1 MYERIRDEAARANRL
16 LAEYRLVILAWGN
29 ASAIDREAG
38 VAAIKPSGLPCGEAA
53 PENMVIVDLAG
64 RVVEGTLRPS
74 SDTATHLVLYQAFPE
89 IGGVVHTHSSAAT
102 AWAQANRPLPV
113 LGTTHAD
120 TFYGPVPCT
129 PPLTGEDTGENYEK
143 RTGEIIVR
151 TFSGLSPS
159 AVPAALVGGH
169 GPFAWG
175 RDALTAAENALIL
188 EEVAKTSAL
197 TLSIAPLTPSLDS
210 SLLDRHY
217 FRKHGPGATYGQ
229 KKSL

>member
-1 MYERIRDEAARANRL
+1 MYEKIRSEASGANRL
-16 LAEYRLVILAWGN
+16 LAEYGLVILAWGN
-29 ASAIDREAG
+29 GSAIDRDAG
-38 VAAIKPSGLPCGEAA
+38 VVAIKPSGLPCGEAA

-64 RVVEGTLRPS
+64 RVVEGELRPS

-102 AWAQANRPLPV
+102 AWAQAGRALPV

-129 PPLTGEDTGENYEK
+129 PPLTGEDAGEDYEK
-143 RTGEIIVR
+143 RTGEIILR

-175 RDALTAAENALIL
+175 KDALAAAENALIL
-188 EEVAKTSAL
+188 EEVAKTAAL
-197 TLSIAPLTPSLDS
+197 TLALSPSVQPIDS
-210 SLLDRHY
+210 ALLDRHY
-217 FRKHGPGATYGQ
+217 FRKHGARATYGQ
-229 KKSL
+229 KREG

>member
-1 MYERIRDEAARANRL
+1 MYEKIRSEASGANRL
-16 LAEYRLVILAWGN
+16 LAEYGLVILAWGN
-29 ASAIDREAG
+29 GSAIDRDAG
-38 VAAIKPSGLPCGEAA
+38 VVAIKPSGLPCGEAA

-64 RVVEGTLRPS
+64 RVVEGELRPS

-102 AWAQANRPLPV
+102 AWAQAGRSLPPF
-113 LGTTHAD
+113 GTTHAD
-120 TFYGPVPCT
+120 AFYGPVPCT
-129 PPLTGEDTGENYEK
+129 SSLKGEDTGREYEK

-151 TFSGLSPS
+151 TFSGISPLS
-159 AVPAALVGGH
+159 VPAVLVGGH

-175 RDALTAAENALIL
+175 KDAPEAAENALIL
-188 EEVAKTSAL
+188 EEVAKTAAL
-197 TLSIAPLTPSLDS
+197 TLSIEPGTPPLDS

-229 KKSL
+229 KEKI